1 MKSSPPKRARV
12 AVLVI
17 GAGLLAAFTTGVSLG
32 RLSSDRDRLRGGM
45 DSGAGPDAVGTLV
58 TEPGSDCDEPASTSV
73 EIVQDR
79 ADGPVGMVAAWF
91 GEQEQAIAQTF
102 TSPGTGLRLTELSPT
117 FDYALGEGATLSVY
131 AISDA
136 RDPMSGTELMRARLD
151 SAALLSGEPA
161 RIRLDPT
168 VAVECG
174 GIYSIVI
181 RPTLGSELSV
191 QATASPR
198 SGNVYSQGAMF
209 MGRPGRWDA
218 TGGDMRFEVVLART
232 SAN

>member
-1 MKSSPPKRARV
+1 VKSSPPKRARV
-12 AVLVI
+12 AVLFV
-17 GAGLLAAFTTGVSLG
+17 GAGLLSAFATGFSLG
-32 RLSSDRDRLRGGM
+32 RLSGDRDRLRGGL
-45 DSGAGPDAVGTLV
+45 DPGAGPDAVGTLV
-58 TEPGSDCDEPASTSV
+58 TDPGSDCDEPASARV

-79 ADGPVGMVAAWF
+79 ADGPVGVAAAWF

-102 TSPGTGLRLTELSPT
+102 TSPGAGLRLNELSPT
-117 FDYALGEGATLSVY
+117 FDYALGKGATLSVY

-151 SAALLSGEPA
+151 SGALLSGEPA

-174 GIYSIVI
+174 GVYSIVI
-181 RPTLGSELSV
+181 RPGPGSELSI

-198 SGNVYSQGAMF
+198 SGNVYSHGAMF
-209 MGRPGRWDA
+209 MGRPGRWEA
-218 TGGDMRFEVVLART
+218 TGGDMRFRVVLAPA